1 MPDRDQSVDR
11 MLRQVMSDGLPPAPQ
26 TCVDGETLAAWSEG
40 TLRRAEASA
49 VEAHVADC
57 ARCRAL
63 MAAFVRTTPAEP
75 VAESLWRRWH
85 LAWVVPLATA
95 ATAAAIWVAI
105 PDNGG
110 TSRTSAPTSASAAD
124 RSAGLPAALEEQGF
138 AQRPDAPQEK
148 ARVAESAS
156 NELRQR
162 SDSRGQREV
171 LDQQAAAPAAVAP
184 VAPPPAPVASPLAGA
199 AAERDAAE
207 TRKEASVN
215 TAIAPPLAAQRR
227 AFVADQIASPD
238 GSTRWR
244 IVAGQRLERST
255 DAGVQWTPAAIDA
268 PERLNAGAAP
278 SAAVCWI
285 VGARGAVYLTTDG
298 ARFVRLPFTEIIDL
312 TSVFATD
319 ALSATVTSADGRSW
333 RTTDQ
338 GQTWAAIR

>member
-11 MLRQVMSDGLPPAPQ
+11 MLRQVMSDRLPPPQQ

-105 PDNGG
+105 PDNGA
-110 TSRTSAPTSASAAD
+110 TSLPSAPTSASVAD
-124 RSAGLPAALEEQGF
+124 RSAGLPAALEEQGV
-138 AQRPDAPQEK
+138 APRPDAPQEK

-162 SDSRGQREV
+162 SDSRAQREV
-171 LDQQAAAPAAVAP
+171 LDQQAAAPAAIAP
-184 VAPPPAPVASPLAGA
+184 VAPPPAPAASPLAGA
-199 AAERDAAE
+199 AAERDEADAKKESAANS
-207 TRKEASVN
+207 AF
-215 TAIAPPLAAQRR
+215 APLAAQRR
-227 AFVADQIASPD
+227 AFAADQIASPD
-238 GSTRWR
+238 GATRWR

-268 PERLNAGAAP
+268 PDRLNAGAAP
-278 SAAVCWI
+278 SATVCWI

-338 GQTWAAIR
+338 GKTWATIR